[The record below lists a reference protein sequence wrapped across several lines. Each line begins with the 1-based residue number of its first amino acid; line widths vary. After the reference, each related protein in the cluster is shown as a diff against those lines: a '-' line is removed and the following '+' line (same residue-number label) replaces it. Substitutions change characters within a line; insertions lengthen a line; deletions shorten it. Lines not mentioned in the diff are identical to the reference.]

1 LQIAVGNG
9 CATGKNSIGLGD
21 ETEATTYQVEDTEHG
36 TINDLVYNKNA
47 DAFILATDEFSYEA
61 YIPPVSPLPFG
72 DMNEQ
77 VPPASKNTANSA
89 TGKRNRQEFEKKN
102 SSTEAITEADVM
114 KRLSS
119 GIGSIASN
127 FNKMY
132 DLMEK
137 RESRDTECWDAIKE
151 TPGLSDETRYMALEL
166 LNTKAL
172 KDVFLNMTP
181 EERFKWIEFKRMH

>member
-21 ETEATTYQVEDTEHG
+21 ETEATTYQVEDIEHCP
-36 TINDLVYNKNA
+36 INDLVYNKNV
-47 DAFILATDEFSYEA
+47 DAFIIATDESSYEA

-77 VPPASKNTANSA
+77 VPLENIISKNTASSA
-89 TGKRNRQEFEKKN
+89 TGKRSRQEFEKKN
-102 SSTEAITEADVM
+102 SSTEAITQADIM

-119 GIGSIASN
+119 GISSIFTN

-137 RESRDTECWDAIKE
+137 IESRD
-151 TPGLSDETRYMALEL
+151 
-166 LNTKAL
+166 
-172 KDVFLNMTP
+172 
-181 EERFKWIEFKRMH
+181 IE